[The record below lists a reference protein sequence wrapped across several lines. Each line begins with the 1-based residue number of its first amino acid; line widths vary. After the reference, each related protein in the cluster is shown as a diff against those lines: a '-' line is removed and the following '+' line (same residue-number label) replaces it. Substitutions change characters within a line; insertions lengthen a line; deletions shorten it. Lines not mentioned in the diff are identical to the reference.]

1 MPLDRTPKALVCRD
15 IVIEF
20 DGQRVLDHLSFAAVA
35 GVVTQLRGSNG
46 SGKTTILNAIAGFV
60 RPNSGRILA
69 YGIDK
74 TNRCHE
80 ARDIQFAIQ
89 GKGTL
94 SSLSVLE
101 HLQLARSAWHCPASR
116 QWCQDLIDSWF
127 PELSSIIGVR
137 AGKLS
142 GGQCQMIKLLCAVSV
157 PASILLFDEPSISLS
172 EPTFERFANDLVNL
186 TRLRG
191 VITIVAEHR
200 LSNAAAHMETF
211 VIERGRAN
219 KLCAD

>member
-1 MPLDRTPKALVCRD
+1 
-15 IVIEF
+15 
-20 DGQRVLDHLSFAAVA
+20 
-35 GVVTQLRGSNG
+35 
-46 SGKTTILNAIAGFV
+46 
-60 RPNSGRILA
+60 
-69 YGIDK
+69 
-74 TNRCHE
+74 
-80 ARDIQFAIQ
+80 
-89 GKGTL
+89 
-94 SSLSVLE
+94 
-101 HLQLARSAWHCPASR
+101 
-116 QWCQDLIDSWF
+116 
-127 PELSSIIGVR
+127 
-137 AGKLS
+137 
-142 GGQCQMIKLLCAVSV
+142 MIKLLCAVSV